1 MFLVFLDDACSFQ
14 QRFKLQVMFL
24 EHIGIHFWFVSNFEG
39 AAKRT

>member
-24 EHIGIHFWFVSNFEG
+24 ETLMCFE
-39 AAKRT
+39 RDLNSF